1 MMKRIL
7 LVTVS
12 LGRHL
17 LVGGARRLIELVG
30 TTPRAR
36 TLVVLTYHAVTAD
49 DVDRFASQMRLLK
62 RRARV
67 VFADDAAAAGTR
79 PAVAVT
85 FDDAF
90 QCVFDHALP
99 LLARLEIP
107 ATVFVP
113 TAYLGADAGWRSDG
127 PALSDLP
134 RPVVSAAALTALD
147 PSRVRI
153 GSHTVTHPHLAVLPP
168 ARLKAELVG
177 SRTTLEALTGAPVN
191 LLAVPYGC
199 FNVGVVEAARLTGY
213 TRVFANMPLALAA
226 RTSPTLHG
234 RVNVSPRDW
243 RLEFYLKATGSY
255 AWLATAIAAKRML
268 LSLLGHR
275 NTC

>member
-1 MMKRIL
+1 MIKRLL

-12 LGRHL
+12 LAHHL
-17 LVGGARRLIELVG
+17 AVGGARRLIELVSSKR
-30 TTPRAR
+30 RAR

-49 DVDRFASQMRLLK
+49 DDDRFTSQMRLLK
-62 RRARV
+62 RRARL
-67 VFADDAAAAGTR
+67 VFADDAAPVGTR

-113 TAYLGADAGWRSDG
+113 TAYLGADAGWHSDG
-127 PALSDLP
+127 SALSGLP
-134 RPVVSAAALTALD
+134 RQVVSAAALTALD

-153 GSHTVTHPHLAVLPP
+153 GSHSVTHPHLAALPP
-168 ARLKAELVG
+168 ESLTDELAG
-177 SRTTLEALTGAPVN
+177 SRATLEALTGAPVN
-191 LLAVPYGC
+191 LLALPYGC
-199 FNVGVVEAARLTGY
+199 FNAGVVEAARLTGY
-213 TRVFANMPLALAA
+213 TRVFANMPLTLAA
-226 RTSPTLHG
+226 RRLPTLHG

-243 RLEFYLKATGSY
+243 QLEFYLKTMGSY
-255 AWLATAIAAKRML
+255 AWLATAIAAKRI
-268 LSLLGHR
+268 LGSVLGR
-275 NTC
+275 RSTC